1 MIALDEIAE
10 LVQERCGFAPA
21 PALLTTL
28 RRAVTHRCVEMGGIS
43 TDDYLALLRVSAEE
57 FSVLARE
64 LIIPETFFFRYPE
77 SFVALQTWVRNHK
90 RRPLRILSAACSTG
104 EETYTIAMALLS
116 EGLSPA
122 DFVVQGWD
130 LSPASVATA
139 REGYYSLNSFRSG
152 SMEWREQ
159 FFVQKN
165 AGWQARPSLRDAVS
179 FKAANLLEVNDHEA
193 WDVIFCRNA
202 LIYFSPE
209 QQRKVVHRLDRA
221 LAAGGILFLGPAEPP
236 LFLEHNWVSA
246 KYPMG
251 FACVRRIPG
260 KVRVEKASLPGAKVR
275 SSNPAKPINPA
286 VLVLGPTVKG
296 AAADVPPLSLSPL
309 EQAQAFADEGQLDQA
324 QTVLS
329 EVLRKESGH
338 VEANFLM
345 GVVEEAMGHLGA
357 AESCYRRVLFLMP
370 SHLEALQHMKLLLR
384 IQGREQAAERLGQR
398 AARYHTSP

>member
-1 MIALDEIAE
+1 MIAVDEIAE

-21 PALLTTL
+21 PVLLTAL

-43 TDDYLALLRVSAEE
+43 PDDYLSLLRVSAEE
-57 FSVLARE
+57 FSILARE
-64 LIIPETFFFRYPE
+64 LIIPVTFFYRYPE
-77 SFVALQTWVRNHK
+77 SFVALLTWVRTHK

-116 EGLSPA
+116 EGMSPS

-130 LSPASVATA
+130 LNPASVMTA

-152 SMEWREQ
+152 AMEWREK
-159 FFVQKN
+159 FFVKKN
-165 AGWQARPSLRDAVS
+165 TGWQARPSLRDAVS
-179 FKAANLLEVNDHEA
+179 FKAANLLEVDDREA

-221 LAAGGILFLGPAEPP
+221 LAVGGILFLGPAEPP

-251 FACVRRIPG
+251 FACVRKNPEEVRI
-260 KVRVEKASLPGAKVR
+260 EKASLSGLKRR
-275 SSNPAKPINPA
+275 STSPAKPAKPVAPINRP
-286 VLVLGPTVKG
+286 
-296 AAADVPPLSLSPL
+296 VPKNTTASAPPPSLSPL
-309 EQAQAFADEGQLDQA
+309 EQAQAFADEGRLDQA
-324 QTVLS
+324 QAVLS
-329 EVLRKESGH
+329 EMLRRESGH

-398 AARYHTSP
+398 AARYHTSS